1 MVKMSRG
8 GYMEERDLYG
18 SFLSRASDIVREIG
32 RWKPRAKVS
41 SRTQYLLQGDG

>member
-1 MVKMSRG
+1 MSRD

-32 RWKPRAKVS
+32 R
-41 SRTQYLLQGDG
+41 